1 VRSKRRLLTGLAI
14 GGLAGLIAQD
24 LGLASTVSFWGDPGP
39 LVAVSAFVG
48 AILWPSVLRH
58 LVGSITA
65 ALALLWLVVA
75 FTPLAAWLASDLARY
90 DALVPADAIFVAASG
105 IQQSGNFTPASMS
118 RIVHGLELLSQGK
131 APALVVSDLQ
141 APYPSY
147 AEPVGALMNHLRIDR
162 EVLIVGPVANTRDEA
177 VALGQLYRKRG
188 WKRVIVVTSP
198 YHSRRACS
206 TVAHEGVDVV
216 CSPSVETGFDVAHL
230 DRSEERRHAFSSAIH
245 EQIGLWVYRR
255 RGWLAPL

>member
-1 VRSKRRLLTGLAI
+1 MKRLSLTGLAI
-14 GGLAGLIAQD
+14 GGLAGLIAQE
-24 LGLASTVSFWGDPGP
+24 LGLTSVVSFWGDPGP
-39 LVAVSAFVG
+39 LVAVSALVG
-48 AILWPSVLRH
+48 AILWPSVLRY
-58 LVGSITA
+58 LVGSTTA

-75 FTPLAAWLASDLARY
+75 FTPFAAWLASDLAR
-90 DALVPADAIFVAASG
+90 DDVLAPADAIFVASSG
-105 IQQSGNFTPASMS
+105 IQQSGNFTPVSMS
-118 RIVHGLELLSQGK
+118 RIVHGLELLAEGK

-147 AEPVGALMNHLRIDR
+147 AGAIEALMNHFRIDR
-162 EVLIVGPVANTRDEA
+162 EVLTVGPVANTRDEA
-177 VALGQLYRKRG
+177 VVVGRLCRERG

-216 CSPSVETGFDVAHL
+216 CSPSVETVFDVTNL
-230 DRSEERRHAFSSAIH
+230 DRSEERRRAFSSAIH
-245 EQIGLWVYRR
+245 EQIGLWVYQR